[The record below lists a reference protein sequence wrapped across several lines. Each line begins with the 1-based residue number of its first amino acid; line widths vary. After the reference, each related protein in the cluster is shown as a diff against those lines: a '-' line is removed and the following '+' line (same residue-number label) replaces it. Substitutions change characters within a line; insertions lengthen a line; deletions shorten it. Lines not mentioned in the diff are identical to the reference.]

1 MSDPIEVTSAVRV
14 LPAAIEVHA
23 VRSSGPGGQNVN
35 KVSSKIL
42 LLVDLSGIQGL
53 DVVARRR
60 LVSLAGRR
68 LASDGRLQVTAGES
82 RDRFRN
88 LEAAREKVRQL
99 VARALVVPKKR
110 RPTAP
115 SASAR
120 QRRLSTKRRDAMLK
134 AVRRQRPVPE
144 EE

>member
-1 MSDPIEVTSAVRV
+1 MAESIDVTPFVRV
-14 LPAAIEVHA
+14 LPAAVEVHA

-42 LLVDLSGIQGL
+42 LLVDITGIEGL
-53 DVVARRR
+53 DAAARRR
-60 LVSLAGRR
+60 LVSIAGRR
-68 LASDGRLQVTAGES
+68 IAADGRLQVTAGES

-99 VARALVVPKKR
+99 VTRALVVPKLR
-110 RPTAP
+110 RATGP
-115 SASAR
+115 SSAAR
-120 QRRLSTKRRDAMLK
+120 ERRLSVKRRDALLK
-134 AVRRQRPVPE
+134 AVRGERLRSE

>member
-1 MSDPIEVTSAVRV
+1 MAEPIEVTSAVRV

-42 LLVDLSGIQGL
+42 LLVDLAGIEGL
-53 DVVARRR
+53 DAVARRR
-60 LVSLAGRR
+60 LISIAGRR
-68 LASDGRLQVTAGES
+68 ISSDGRLLVTSGES

-88 LEAAREKVRQL
+88 LEAAREKIRQL
-99 VARALVVPKKR
+99 VARALVVPKIR
-110 RPTAP
+110 RPSEPTAG
-115 SASAR
+115 AR
-120 QRRLSTKRRDAMLK
+120 ERRLAGKKRDARLK

>member
-1 MSDPIEVTSAVRV
+1 MPEPIDITPKVRI
-14 LPAAIEVHA
+14 LPAALEVHA

-42 LLVDLSGIQGL
+42 LLVDLAGIEGL
-53 DVVARRR
+53 DAVARRR
-60 LVSLAGRR
+60 LVSIAGRR
-68 LASDGRLQVTAGES
+68 IAADGRLLITAGES

-99 VARALVVPKKR
+99 VARALVVPKVR
-110 RPTAP
+110 RRTGP
-115 SASAR
+115 SAAAR
-120 QRRLSTKRRDAMLK
+120 ERRLSAKKRDATVK
-134 AVRRQRPVPE
+134 AVRRDRPAPE

>member
-1 MSDPIEVTSAVRV
+1 MPEPIEVTPAVRI
-14 LPAAIEVHA
+14 LPAALEVHA

-42 LLVDLSGIQGL
+42 LLVDLAGIEGL
-53 DVVARRR
+53 DAAARRR
-60 LVSLAGRR
+60 LAAIAGRR
-68 LASDGRLQVTAGES
+68 LAADGRLLVTAGES

-99 VARALVVPKKR
+99 VARALVVPKVRRATGPSVAAREKR
-110 RPTAP
+110 LQA
-115 SASAR
+115 
-120 QRRLSTKRRDAMLK
+120 KKRDAGVK
-134 AVRRQRPVPE
+134 AVRRERLPFE

>member
-1 MSDPIEVTSAVRV
+1 MAEPIEVTTAVRV

-53 DVVARRR
+53 DAVARRR

-68 LASDGRLQVTAGES
+68 IAADGRLQVTAGES

-88 LEAAREKVRQL
+88 LEAARGKVRQL
-99 VARALVVPKKR
+99 VVRALVVPKAR
-110 RPTAP
+110 RATGP
-115 SASAR
+115 SAAAR
-120 QRRLSTKRRDAMLK
+120 ERRLSAKRRDATVK
-134 AVRRQRPVPE
+134 AVRGRRLVPE

>member
-1 MSDPIEVTSAVRV
+1 MPDPIDVTPGVRI
-14 LPAAIEVHA
+14 LPGALEMHA

-42 LLVDLSGIQGL
+42 LFVDFAGIEGL
-53 DVVARRR
+53 DAVARRR
-60 LVSLAGRR
+60 LVSIAGRR
-68 LASDGRLQVTAGES
+68 ITADGRLLITAGES

-99 VARALVVPKKR
+99 VARALVVPKVR
-110 RPTAP
+110 RPTGP
-115 SASAR
+115 SAAAR
-120 QRRLSTKRRDAMLK
+120 ERRLSAKKRDATVK
-134 AVRRQRPVPE
+134 AVRRERPLPE